1 VEITLTPDGPLADG
15 SAGRP
20 FVIRHKV
27 VTRGWFEVHNIPVGR
42 YRIQARVTEGGKALP
57 LRLKEGHLSG
67 RKGGMTPTETDDT
80 ATIVFRS
87 VSSDPMMLRVPAGG
101 MDRLSLNAERIE

>member
-1 VEITLTPDGPLADG
+1 
-15 SAGRP
+15 
-20 FVIRHKV
+20 
-27 VTRGWFEVHNIPVGR
+27 
-42 YRIQARVTEGGKALP
+42 VTEGGKALP

-87 VSSDPMMLRVPAGG
+87 VSSDPLMLRVPAGG
-101 MDRLSLNAERIE
+101 MDRLSLNAERIP